1 MFDFFG
7 LKKTRHK
14 LIELEFVLEKQRAEL
29 KTLEDLIDRLKQE
42 LEKEILKNRQSE
54 SKPSKKKH
62 FTASSFFD
70 SQSCHKPLLGNLHC
84 LSNQIST
91 LPTQPLTL

>member
-14 LIELEFVLEKQRAEL
+14 LIELELVLEKQRAEL

-54 SKPSKKKH
+54 SKPSKKKAALE
-62 FTASSFFD
+62 TR
-70 SQSCHKPLLGNLHC
+70 K
-84 LSNQIST
+84 T
-91 LPTQPLTL
+91 

>member
-14 LIELEFVLEKQRAEL
+14 LIELESVLEKQRVEL

-42 LEKEILKNRQSE
+42 LEKEILKNRQPE
-54 SKPSKKKH
+54 SKPSKKKAALE
-62 FTASSFFD
+62 TR
-70 SQSCHKPLLGNLHC
+70 K
-84 LSNQIST
+84 T
-91 LPTQPLTL
+91 

>member
-54 SKPSKKKH
+54 SKPSKKKAALE
-62 FTASSFFD
+62 TR
-70 SQSCHKPLLGNLHC
+70 K
-84 LSNQIST
+84 T
-91 LPTQPLTL
+91 